1 MTPVS
6 PIFKSPV
13 FNTSPVP
20 AQVPAPPIDA
30 NFATE
35 LLFLEMVNAPFLAA
49 PFVGIGSDQL
59 ALLEAE
65 QERMAQAGLAT
76 DLAAN
81 VNAGIGTNINPN
93 PGTDVTVNPGPRP
106 GTNPSPGPGPGP
118 NVNPRPGTSVNM
130 VA

>member
-1 MTPVS
+1 MTLPVS

-20 AQVPAPPIDA
+20 AQVPTPPIDA

-35 LLFLEMVNAPFLAA
+35 LLFLEMVNNPFLAA
-49 PFVGIGSDQL
+49 PLVGIGSDQL

-65 QERMAQAGLAT
+65 QERMQQAGLAT

-81 VNAGIGTNINPN
+81 VNAGIGPNINPN
-93 PGTDVTVNPGPRP
+93 PGTDVTVNPSPSP
-106 GTNPSPGPGPGP
+106 APNPSPGPAP
-118 NVNPRPGTSVNM
+118 NVTPRPGTSVNM